1 MLFKVS
7 FKDSP
12 KNPSKAVVVTG
23 KRTVVLLSG
32 TVKFPKFWKHVP
44 NEIIEW
50 MTDQGHLISGD
61 EDIATN
67 TFHLKAM
74 GKARC
79 HEEEEFDYKFGERLA
94 EARAKLKIYKFFYSL
109 CKRLLEYYH
118 KILYGGGSEV
128 NGNCKNCL
136 AADFM
141 KYKALYLRESQH
153 IEELL
158 KDRSNG

>member
-12 KNPSKAVVVTG
+12 KNPSKVTVVTG
-23 KRTVVLLSG
+23 KKVAVMISG
-32 TVKFPKFWKHVP
+32 TVSLPEFFKHIP
-44 NEIIEW
+44 EEIVTW
-50 MTDQGHLISGD
+50 MTDEQKLISGE

-67 TFHLKAM
+67 TFHVKAS
-74 GKARC
+74 GIARC

-158 KDRSNG
+158 KDKSNG